1 MKLEWEYKGAGTWT
15 AKSSRSYFYE
25 IDIESDG
32 LFHECG
38 GVHHSLTDAQATCQA
53 REDVRPGDV
62 EPKRPA
68 VNITGPC
75 MGRRRDGEVVEI
87 DANHPDSCWF
97 DKGFVW
103 RDKQTQLTYKTDGC
117 LFLNGDQCGLDIVET
132 WPLPESTPVEPP
144 IKRGEILSRD
154 LEPIIVQLETD
165 IEQTIADLIKRVQRL
180 EAWQTH
186 RDGGEL

>member
-1 MKLEWEYKGAGTWT
+1 MKLKWVYEGCGSWT
-15 AKSSRSYFYE
+15 AKSSQSYCY
-25 IDIESDG
+25 DINVTTDG
-32 LFHECG
+32 LFREGEASHN
-38 GVHHSLTDAQATCQA
+38 SLIDAQAACQA
-53 REDVRPGDV
+53 REDVRCGDV
-62 EPKRPA
+62 DPPA

-165 IEQTIADLIKRVQRL
+165 VEDVIADLVKRVQRL
-180 EAWQTH
+180 EASILRT
-186 RDGGEL
+186 GGEA

>member
-1 MKLEWEYKGAGTWT
+1 MKLEWT
-15 AKSSRSYFYE
+15 YE
-25 IDIESDG
+25 GQGLWQAVTPCKTHIIGLNSDG
-32 LFHECG
+32 LYEAADGTYSSFI
-38 GVHHSLTDAQATCQA
+38 DAQAACQT
-53 REDVRPGDV
+53 REDVQCGDV

-165 IEQTIADLIKRVQRL
+165 VEQTIADLVKRVQRL
-180 EAWQTH
+180 EAGQT
-186 RDGGEL
+186 RPDGGQL